1 MINIPRLSA
10 CLLCVASLLS
20 LGQSHASQPTLTTN
34 SIPPICLPTNAPP
47 YSIKLTN
54 YIKADNATNLV
65 RVTTSLANSNGIPLG
80 FTLQLLP
87 ANAPKTVANFL
98 SYVND
103 GAYENTLVHRSEP
116 GFVIQSGGFT
126 DEGTESGWNTR
137 IETWT
142 NVVPSEY
149 GVPNSRG
156 TVAMALVGSDSNSAN
171 SQWFINLT
179 NNSSLLDA
187 TNTSGHPPFTV
198 FAQVIGNGM
207 QTVDAIANLP
217 TYDFVVT
224 STNPVYPLGSWLT
237 TYLSFILYSD
247 LSNMPLYGITT
258 NSSTL
263 QLSNLVT
270 FSRVST
276 IPFFALSSDSTAYAP
291 RISNTTLFIDYTGGT
306 NPPSNP
312 VTISVIATDT
322 NGLATNTSFQVW
334 HRTNQVRTINYPVIT
349 NQPYNTNPFYL
360 PYWPSTSDGTPLSG
374 NNISFSGPLGF
385 AGNGNIYYTG
395 TGTIT
400 FTYVQPGNFFY
411 KGVTNTS
418 TFVISKAPQ
427 TITFARFS
435 NPVSFSTNPYT
446 LTNLPFSS
454 STLPVTLSI
463 ASNSPARWRVTNSQL
478 LFTGVGTVSLVA
490 NQSGNSNY
498 LAASPVTNTLVVS
511 KAPQTITFP
520 LINYQILTQLNSSPL
535 VPLRAVAT
543 SALPVQ
549 YRVVNVN
556 TNVTPKGFITNNS
569 FLKITGIGTV
579 AVEAFIAESSNYLA
593 APPITNTVTSK
604 YTQTLKAFDKIPLK
618 TFTNPYASFQVKVP
632 TSTSLT
638 STNVILSAAPT
649 NIATITGSNIVTIKG
664 AGTVT
669 LTANQAGDAF
679 YFPTSVSTTFTVA
692 KAPQTIPP
700 LVVISSKTNGI
711 ASFPFL
717 VPAAS
722 SGLPVNISASG
733 AGYTSRNGTNVMITL
748 TNAGPVTV
756 TATQSGDSNYLPAT
770 SVSTTFSVAKGN
782 QSINFPAIGTNHVFG
797 DTFQLQA
804 TATPSGLPVSYK
816 ITSGTNSARLFDTN
830 WVNILL
836 PSGTVTIVA
845 SQTNSS
851 GYNPAIP
858 KTNTFTIAPI
868 PHSTP

>member
-1 MINIPRLSA
+1 MKSPHFVRNIFYLVVSMLVLTA
-10 CLLCVASLLS
+10 ISY
-20 LGQSHASQPTLTTN
+20 GTQPTLTTTQMSN
-34 SIPPICLPTNAPP
+34 AVISTNANGA
-47 YSIKLTN
+47 SLTVN
-54 YIKADNATNLV
+54 LPRYFNTPAAPNNLV
-65 RVTTSLANSNGIPLG
+65 RVYTSLGAFNM
-80 FTLQLLP
+80 QLFP
-87 ANAPKTVANFL
+87 TNAPKTVANFL

-103 GAYENTLVHRSEP
+103 GAYENTIFHRLTSLTNN
-116 GFVIQSGGFT
+116 GLAVLQTGGYKA
-126 DEGTESGWNTR
+126 DANLSQ
-137 IETWT
+137 IATWGPVT
-142 NVVPSEY
+142 NEY
-149 GVPNSRG
+149 SIPNSIG
-156 TVAMALVGSDSNSAN
+156 TVAMAKLPGDPNSATDE
-171 SQWFINLT
+171 WFINISDNSATLNT
-179 NNSSLLDA
+179 NN
-187 TNTSGHPPFTV
+187 NGGFTV

-207 QTVDAIANLP
+207 SNVVDRIAAEP
-217 TYDFVVT
+217 TYNYGNFSEFPLQGVT
-224 STNPVYPLGSWLT
+224 NGQSQL
-237 TYLSFILYSD
+237 
-247 LSNMPLYGITT
+247 M
-258 NSSTL
+258 
-263 QLSNLVT
+263 LSNLLSI
-270 FSRVST
+270 SRVAT
-276 IPFFALSSDSTAYAP
+276 LPYFALSSDPNSYVTQVNGTNLTVTYVG
-291 RISNTTLFIDYTGGT
+291 RT

-312 VTISVIATDT
+312 VTISVFAYDT
-322 NGLATNTSFQVW
+322 SGLTTNSSFQVW
-334 HRTNQVRTINYPVIT
+334 YHTNAIRTINFPQYT
-349 NQPYNTNPFYL
+349 NQYYSGIGFNMPFY
-360 PYWPSTSDGTPLSG
+360 PNSSDGTPIHPS
-374 NNISFSGPLGF
+374 NISWTGPAVFTGNTNGF
-385 AGNGNIYYTG
+385 NHFAITG

-418 TFVISKAPQ
+418 SFVISKAPQ
-427 TITFARFS
+427 TVTFARFS
-435 NPVSFSTNPYT
+435 NSVIFSTNPYT
-446 LTNLPFSS
+446 LTNLPVSS
-454 STLPVTLSI
+454 STLPVDLSI
-463 ASNSPARWRVTNSQL
+463 TSNSPARWRVTNSQL
-478 LFTGVGTVSLVA
+478 LFTGVGTVKLVA

-511 KAPQTITFP
+511 KAPQTITVP

-535 VPLRAVAT
+535 VPLQAVAT

-604 YTQTLKAFDKIPLK
+604 YTQTLKAFDIIPLK

-638 STNVILSAAPT
+638 STNVTLSATPT
-649 NIATITGSNIVTIKG
+649 NIATITGSNNVTIKG

-700 LVVISSKTNGI
+700 LVVISSKTNGM
-711 ASFPFL
+711 ASFPIL

-733 AGYTSRNGTNVMITL
+733 AGYASRNGTNVMITL

-756 TATQSGDSNYLPAT
+756 TATQAGDGNYLPAT

-797 DTFQLQA
+797 DTFKLQA

-816 ITSGTNSARLFDTN
+816 ITSGTNSARLLDTN

-845 SQTNSS
+845 SQAGSS
-851 GYNPAIP
+851 GYNAATA
-858 KTNTFTIAPI
+858 KTNSFTIRP
-868 PHSTP
+868 